1 MKRRKRRSRFALY
14 YVLLFVTVALLTVL
28 FSTGYEVSTQ
38 LQEYQAARSEYA
50 DLREQFGIVTIP
62 VPTPEGE
69 SEPDTD
75 AEPEDAGNAEG
86 IDFDALRTLNPGIV
100 GWLVVPG
107 TGISYPMV
115 QGSNNSRYLHHTFLG
130 VRNNS
135 GAIFLDYRSAPD
147 FTDAFTIVYGHNMQD
162 GSMFAPLHGWAG
174 DHFIIHTPDRVM
186 TFEVFDRQTVTAY
199 DELFQLRNAP
209 ADNGV
214 RVVML
219 STCVNGRPSMR
230 YVIQAQLRDNL
241 SQS

>member
-1 MKRRKRRSRFALY
+1 MAAFLGMF
-14 YVLLFVTVALLTVL
+14 LW
-28 FSTGYEVSTQ
+28 TGHEVSTQ
-38 LQEYQAARSEYA
+38 LYEYQAARSEYA
-50 DLREQFGIVTIP
+50 ELREQFGIVSS
-62 VPTPEGE
+62 PTPAPENE
-69 SEPDTD
+69 AIDTGTVTD
-75 AEPEDAGNAEG
+75 DEEAEG
-86 IDFDALRTLNPGIV
+86 IDFDALHTLNPDIV

-115 QGSNNSRYLHHTFLG
+115 QGNDNHRYLHHTFLG

-162 GSMFAPLHGWAG
+162 GSMFAPLHGWTG

-199 DELFQLRNAP
+199 NELFQLHNAP
-209 ADNGV
+209 MDNGA
-214 RVVML
+214 RVLML

-230 YVIQAQLRDNL
+230 YVIQARLRDNL